1 MNKLLTSIHSQ
12 QKDFFASKKTQIIR
26 DRKAALKKLKSELR
40 KRISEIENALTLD
53 LGKSASE
60 SYLTEIGMVLS
71 EIDYFLRNL
80 SHLAKPTSVTSSWI
94 NFPSKDYIVPEPY
107 GLTLHIAPW
116 NYPFQLSLTPLV
128 GAIAAGNTV
137 MLKPSEQAP
146 HTAQCVK
153 EILDEVFPE
162 EWVAV
167 AIGGPEVA
175 QSLLDL
181 RWDHIIYTG
190 GTAVAKIVAQ
200 AAAKHL
206 TPTTLELGGK
216 NPCVVDHTADI
227 SVSARRIAFGKFLN
241 CGQTCIAPDYIMVH
255 KKNKATLIDALIK
268 AIKRSYGDQ
277 PQNSVDY
284 GKIINQRHFERLAE
298 LLKNQT
304 ILFGGEV
311 DKKTHYIAPTLVE
324 VNDLTNP
331 LMQEEIFG
339 PILPIIEYESE
350 DKLATVISRFE
361 KPLSFYVF
369 SKRKG
374 WAKKMMHHYSYG
386 GGVIN
391 DTLIQFTNRRLPFG
405 GVGHSGMG
413 SYHGKHSFDV
423 FSHKKPYIHRSTW
436 LDPKMRYA
444 PYGKNIH
451 LLKKLLKWLS

>member
-1 MNKLLTSIHSQ
+1 MNKELASLHTQ
-12 QKDFFASKKTQIIR
+12 QKDFFEKKKTQTIR
-26 DRKAALKKLKSELR
+26 ERKAALRKLKSVLR
-40 KRISEIENALTLD
+40 KRTSEIESALALD

-80 SHLAKPTSVTSSWI
+80 SHLAKPASVSPSWI

-153 EILDEVFPE
+153 EILNEVFPE

-175 QSLLDL
+175 QNLLDL

-255 KKNKATLIDALIK
+255 KKNKATLIAALIK
-268 AIKRSYGDQ
+268 AIEQSYGNQ
-277 PQNSVDY
+277 PQTSVDY

-298 LLKNQT
+298 LLKNQP
-304 ILFGGEV
+304 ILFGGET
-311 DKKTHYIAPTLVE
+311 DEKTHYIAPTLVE

-350 DKLATVISRFE
+350 EKLATVISRFE

-369 SKRKG
+369 TKRKR

-386 GGVIN
+386 GGVVN

>member
-40 KRISEIENALTLD
+40 KRTSEIESALALD

-60 SYLTEIGMVLS
+60 SYLTEIGMVFS

-153 EILDEVFPE
+153 EILNEVFPE

-181 RWDHIIYTG
+181 RWDYIIYTG

-241 CGQTCIAPDYIMVH
+241 CGQTCIAPDYILVH

>member
-1 MNKLLTSIHSQ
+1 MNKHLTSIHSQ

-255 KKNKATLIDALIK
+255 KKT
-268 AIKRSYGDQ
+268 
-277 PQNSVDY
+277 
-284 GKIINQRHFERLAE
+284 
-298 LLKNQT
+298 
-304 ILFGGEV
+304 
-311 DKKTHYIAPTLVE
+311 
-324 VNDLTNP
+324 
-331 LMQEEIFG
+331 
-339 PILPIIEYESE
+339 
-350 DKLATVISRFE
+350 
-361 KPLSFYVF
+361 KP
-369 SKRKG
+369 
-374 WAKKMMHHYSYG
+374 H
-386 GGVIN
+386 
-391 DTLIQFTNRRLPFG
+391 
-405 GVGHSGMG
+405 
-413 SYHGKHSFDV
+413 
-423 FSHKKPYIHRSTW
+423 
-436 LDPKMRYA
+436 
-444 PYGKNIH
+444 
-451 LLKKLLKWLS
+451 

>member
-40 KRISEIENALTLD
+40 KRTSEIESALALD

-60 SYLTEIGMVLS
+60 SYLTEIGMVFS

-153 EILDEVFPE
+153 EILNEVFPE

-241 CGQTCIAPDYIMVH
+241 CGQTCIAPDYILVH

-369 SKRKG
+369 TKRKR